1 MSKYI
6 TEKVRWQ
13 CRVPKWPADNGTV
26 PLPRGEHGCPG
37 SRGDTWSGL
46 GGTKITN
53 HRVEPLHSQATE
65 SPEKMQ
71 GVLNLDPSCFL
82 GFFFSFFFF
91 QLENLLDYQGRYLGL
106 SYRIRFYLHS
116 GQMTVS
122 LTVSKIP
129 ILIRKTLEPRKAT
142 TWLNRE
148 IYGDLLSLICSTEY
162 WESMSWEYI
171 SYMQPRV
178 GERKIK

>member
-82 GFFFSFFFF
+82 GFFLVFFFSVGKPVGLPRSLFRPFIPYSFLFTFRSDDGKLNSF
-91 QLENLLDYQGRYLGL
+91 QDPNSHPENLGTSQGYDLAQ
-106 SYRIRFYLHS
+106 S
-116 GQMTVS
+116 GNIWGFTFTH
-122 LTVSKIP
+122 L
-129 ILIRKTLEPRKAT
+129 
-142 TWLNRE
+142 
-148 IYGDLLSLICSTEY
+148 
-162 WESMSWEYI
+162 
-171 SYMQPRV
+171 
-178 GERKIK
+178 